1 VASTLD
7 PEQRAGLY
15 RAKLRA
21 LVAAHLDA
29 DVAPEPVAFGGG
41 AGVVA
46 GDAAWVLIEDPS
58 FGLGSALA
66 WADQQGAATR
76 HVIAGGPAESR
87 ASTLARRAS
96 FFVEPAQVWR
106 ADGKQL
112 RAVVAEPIRA
122 HEMPHPSALALA
134 DQLRDAGLD
143 LVVEHGVV
151 TGEVHGLEVA
161 RVVVADDGTARIEAG
176 VGPNDRE
183 AFTMVH
189 GELPTPKALKTVA
202 DAVRTER
209 RPGRP
214 SHPLN
219 RIAAERWF
227 RSQLLADPDRLR
239 GWSLLPVAGPEP
251 RASLNDRMP
260 AFAVGA
266 DDRDEPVVVAFS
278 VGIDLDLVPAAA
290 DARHALEPDA
300 RLVLVVPARDAH
312 AVTLRLAAA
321 LRAPAEVLPIEGDWR

>member
-7 PEQRAGLY
+7 PEQRAGLH

-21 LVAAHLDA
+21 LVAGRGDG
-29 DVAPEPVAFGGG
+29 DPVAEPVAFGGG
-41 AGVVA
+41 AGVVT
-46 GDAAWVLIEDPS
+46 GDGAWVLIEDPS

-66 WADQQGAATR
+66 WANQQGAPAL
-76 HVIAGGPAESR
+76 HVIAGGAAE
-87 ASTLARRAS
+87 AKATTFARRAS
-96 FFVEPAQVWR
+96 FFVQPATIWR
-106 ADGKQL
+106 AVGKQL
-112 RAVVAEPIRA
+112 VAVAAEPISA
-122 HEMPHPSALALA
+122 HELPHPSALALA

-161 RVVVADDGTARIEAG
+161 RVIVDDHGVARIEAG

-183 AFTMVH
+183 AFTMMH

-227 RSQLLADPDRLR
+227 RSQLLADPERLR

-251 RASLNDRMP
+251 RASLNDRLP
-260 AFAVGA
+260 AFAVGS
-266 DDRDEPVVVAFS
+266 DDGGRPVVVAFS
-278 VGIDLDLVPAAA
+278 VGIDLDLVPSAA
-290 DARHALEPDA
+290 DARHALEPAA
-300 RLVLVVPARDAH
+300 RLVLAVPARDAH
-312 AVTLRLAAA
+312 VVTVRLAAA
-321 LRAPAEVLPIEGDWR
+321 LREPAEVLPIEGDWR